1 MVLTHTAMFAV
12 LHILNYNVMRPY

>member
-12 LHILNYNVMRPY
+12 LHIFYNVMRPY